1 MVFYKLTKVNI
12 FSALKGVLLSPK
24 LARVLEFGPKISF
37 KFFLESTV
45 RFVLK
50 FYQAMRCTKK
60 SKNSKCEYL
69 EKNPVR
75 PKISHFYPNVGPKAC
90 TICFQN

>member
-24 LARVLEFGPKISF
+24 LAHVLEFGPKILF

-60 SKNSKCEYL
+60 
-69 EKNPVR
+69 V
-75 PKISHFYPNVGPKAC
+75 KIANVNILKKILLGPR
-90 TICFQN
+90 